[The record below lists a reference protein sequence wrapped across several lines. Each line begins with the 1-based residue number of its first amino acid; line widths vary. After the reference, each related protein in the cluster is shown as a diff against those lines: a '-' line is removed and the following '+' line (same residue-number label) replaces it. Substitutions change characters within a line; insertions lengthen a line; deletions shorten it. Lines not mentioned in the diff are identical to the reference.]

1 MKNKGI
7 LSLLIM
13 GLILCF
19 LPYKANAEEELKPLV
34 IIDPGH
40 GGKYSGTAGYSG
52 SKTGYYEKHANIEVS
67 LKLRN
72 P

>member
-1 MKNKGI
+1 
-7 LSLLIM
+7 M

-40 GGKYSGTAGYSG
+40 GGKYYGTAGYSG

-72 P
+72 IL